1 MSEYDIILLNCGL
14 TDSLLRANSEV
25 AEQALQNLR
34 DYVDVGGSI
43 YSSDWA
49 SEVIR
54 SAFPNRINFLGN
66 DNEFGHSRIGMEHSH
81 QPAQVLD
88 SDLEASLGQSN
99 LQINLNLPL
108 WSVLEPTEYQPD
120 DLAVLVQGDVF
131 HYDPNDY
138 SVVNTDL
145 EIIHSPLIVHFD
157 HGAGRVL
164 YTSAHTESQTTHD
177 LERVLNYIIFE
188 L

>member
-1 MSEYDIILLNCGL
+1 
-14 TDSLLRANSEV
+14 
-25 AEQALQNLR
+25 
-34 DYVDVGGSI
+34 
-43 YSSDWA
+43 
-49 SEVIR
+49 
-54 SAFPNRINFLGN
+54 
-66 DNEFGHSRIGMEHSH
+66 MEHSH

-88 SDLEASLGQSN
+88 DDLAASLGQSN

-108 WSVLEPTEYQPD
+108 WSVLEPTEHQPD
-120 DLAVLVQGDVF
+120 DLTVLVQGDVF

-138 SVVNTDL
+138 SVVNPDL
-145 EIIHSPLIVHFD
+145 EVVHSPLIVHFD
-157 HGAGRVL
+157 FGAGRVL

>member
-1 MSEYDIILLNCGL
+1 MYFL
-14 TDSLLRANSEV
+14 TDSLLRSESQD

-34 DYVDVGGSI
+34 DYVDAGGSI

-54 SAFPNRINFLGN
+54 SAFPDRINFLG
-66 DNEFGHSRIGMEHSH
+66 DDTEFGHSRIGMEHSH

-88 SDLEASLGQSN
+88 SNLEASLGQSDV
-99 LQINLNLPL
+99 QINLNLPL
-108 WSVLEPTEYQPD
+108 WSVLEPTNSQPE
-120 DLAVLVQGDVF
+120 DLKVLVQANVF
-131 HYDPNDY
+131 HYDPTDY
-138 SVVNTDL
+138 SVVNDDL
-145 EIIHSPLIVHFD
+145 EVIHSPLIVHFD

-164 YTSAHTESQTTHD
+164 YTSAHTESQTTQD